1 MWRNV
6 EKATEVEYVEKKVY
20 WRKRRKWGKW
30 GEVCVESGKSQ
41 KRKKGEKWCVVG
53 GRGDGK
59 KRGVVEPKRGKS
71 TSPWGQEKSRGK
83 SVRGQEKKVAG
94 KVKGEILEK
103 KTPHAGLE
111 PATLSLEG

>member
-1 MWRNV
+1 MWSSV
-6 EKATEVEYVEKKVY
+6 EKATEVETVENNVY
-20 WRKRRKWGKW
+20 WRKRRKRGKW
-30 GEVCVESGKSQ
+30 VEVCVESGKSQ
-41 KRKKGEKWCVVG
+41 KTKKGEKWSGVR